1 MLRKKLIISISYGY
15 RLRLNVY
22 LRSISQIITEEDYN
36 KKLLKNKS
44 NMVDKYLFFIIL
56 SISTKTFYRVASWA
70 HNILTTVT
78 KNIVVDKNTD
88 HNNCGHGRF
97 VKWKVFANSAVY
109 YQNPPYILNS
119 WRGFSEK
126 ELSQEKENLNC

>member
-1 MLRKKLIISISYGY
+1 MLRKKLIISISYSY

-78 KNIVVDKNTD
+78 RTSLSIKTQTTINR
-88 HNNCGHGRF
+88 GHGRF

-109 YQNPPYILNS
+109 HQNPLYILNN

-126 ELSQEKENLNC
+126 ELSQEKENLYC

>member
-44 NMVDKYLFFIIL
+44 NIVDKYLFFIIL
-56 SISTKTFYRVASWA
+56 SISTKTFLSSCLMSPQ
-70 HNILTTVT
+70 HF
-78 KNIVVDKNTD
+78 D
-88 HNNCGHGRF
+88 HCDEEHRC
-97 VKWKVFANSAVY
+97 
-109 YQNPPYILNS
+109 
-119 WRGFSEK
+119 R
-126 ELSQEKENLNC
+126 